1 MHIERMHKMI
11 ECLCEKAWSK
21 MENGLECVDTAE
33 MGQVVDMIKDLNDAE
48 YKAVIT
54 KAMQKA
60 EKEDEEEDKEILRR
74 LKSEYGEGDE
84 RRFYDHYRYANGR
97 FAPKGRGTRRGYT
110 EPPYYF
116 QTPDMYH
123 EWDSKSDAERGRD
136 LDRMGGRMYYTEPM
150 MSGYDKAKRHY
161 TESKEMHKGNSQ
173 ADKEQKMRDLEAY
186 MKELSGDV
194 TEILSD
200 MTPEERTLLKAKM
213 TTLLQ
218 KIG

>member
-1 MHIERMHKMI
+1 MKRKNGIRSKKESLKKQRQKLLKICRKSLIEGFLLKWNWLCCWFCMI
-11 ECLCEKAWSK
+11 NS
-21 MENGLECVDTAE
+21 GSV
-33 MGQVVDMIKDLNDAE
+33 QND
-48 YKAVIT
+48 
-54 KAMQKA
+54 
-60 EKEDEEEDKEILRR
+60 
-74 LKSEYGEGDE
+74 
-84 RRFYDHYRYANGR
+84 
-97 FAPKGRGTRRGYT
+97 APKGRGTRRGYT

-173 ADKEQKMRDLEAY
+173 SDKEQKMRDLEAY

>member
-1 MHIERMHKMI
+1 MDVKRMHCMI
-11 ECLCEKAWSK
+11 EKLSECAKEEFEK
-21 MENGLECVDTAE
+21 GIECVDTDE
-33 MGQVVDMIKDLNDAE
+33 MGKVTDMLKDLAE
-48 YKAVIT
+48 
-54 KAMQKA
+54 AMYYRTLTNSM
-60 EKEDEEEDKEILRR
+60 EESSTEEVLSMFDR
-74 LKSEYGEGDE
+74 YGD
-84 RRFYDHYRYANGR
+84 RRFYDHYRYADGR

-136 LDRMGGRMYYTEPM
+136 LDRMGGR

>member
-1 MHIERMHKMI
+1 MFDR
-11 ECLCEKAWSK
+11 
-21 MENGLECVDTAE
+21 
-33 MGQVVDMIKDLNDAE
+33 
-48 YKAVIT
+48 
-54 KAMQKA
+54 
-60 EKEDEEEDKEILRR
+60 
-74 LKSEYGEGDE
+74 YGD
-84 RRFYDHYRYANGR
+84 RRFYDHYRYADGR

-136 LDRMGGRMYYTEPM
+136 LDRMGGRMYYTEPT

-173 ADKEQKMRDLEAY
+173 SDKEQKMRDLEAY

>member
-1 MHIERMHKMI
+1 
-11 ECLCEKAWSK
+11 
-21 MENGLECVDTAE
+21 
-33 MGQVVDMIKDLNDAE
+33 
-48 YKAVIT
+48 
-54 KAMQKA
+54 
-60 EKEDEEEDKEILRR
+60 
-74 LKSEYGEGDE
+74 
-84 RRFYDHYRYANGR
+84 
-97 FAPKGRGTRRGYT
+97 
-110 EPPYYF
+110 
-116 QTPDMYH
+116 MYH

-136 LDRMGGRMYYTEPM
+136 LDRMGGRMYYTEPT

-173 ADKEQKMRDLEAY
+173 SDKEQKMRDLEAY